1 VPRLIILLLILT
13 LAAAC
18 GDTVNTAT
26 PAGGGP
32 TPAVIAGETA
42 SPSLEPTAT
51 QLPRV
56 ASVNNQPIYQTDYEA
71 EVARFEAGVA
81 SLGRDLA
88 QEGDY
93 QARVLEALIDKSL
106 ILQAAAEA
114 GLTVSDAEVQA
125 AYDRAV
131 FERGGQEAFDAWLA
145 ANYYTAEQFRAELRD
160 GILTSA
166 IQSQIVNSVPPE
178 MEQVHARHVLLATAD
193 EANQTLAEL
202 AAGADFATLA
212 VERSLDQSSRINGG
226 DLGWFPPGGLTA
238 PEVADAAFALQPG
251 EISGV
256 IPSRL
261 GFHIIQTLE
270 RGLQPLSPTARALL
284 QQQALDAWRAGLRAK
299 AVIEKFEP

>member
-1 VPRLIILLLILT
+1 MHRLVYLLLILM
-13 LAAAC
+13 LVAAC

-32 TPAVIAGETA
+32 TPVIAGATA

-51 QLPRV
+51 QLPRA
-56 ASVNNQPIYQTDYEA
+56 ASVNGQPIYQTDYEA

-93 QARVLEALIDKSL
+93 QARVLDALINKFL

-125 AYDRAV
+125 AYDKAV

-145 ANYYTAEQFRAELRD
+145 ANYYTADQFRAELRD

-178 MEQVHARHVLLATAD
+178 VEQVHARHILLATAD
-193 EANQTLAEL
+193 EANQALVEL

-226 DLGWFPPGGLTA
+226 DLGWFPPGGLTVQ
-238 PEVADAAFALQPG
+238 EVAGAAFGLQPG

-256 IPSRL
+256 IQSQL
-261 GFHIIQTLE
+261 GFHIIQSLE
-270 RGLQPLSPTARALL
+270 RGPHPLSPTARALL

>member
-1 VPRLIILLLILT
+1 MRRLLLLLLILIF
-13 LAAAC
+13 AAAC

-32 TPAVIAGETA
+32 TPVVAGATA

-51 QLPRV
+51 QLPRA
-56 ASVNNQPIYQTDYEA
+56 ASVNGQPIYQTDYEA
-71 EVARFEAGVA
+71 EVSRFEAGVA
-81 SLGRDLA
+81 SLGRDLS

-93 QARVLEALIDKSL
+93 QARVLDALIDKSL

-125 AYDRAV
+125 AYDKAV

-145 ANYYTAEQFRAELRD
+145 ANHYTADQFHAELRD

-166 IQSQIVNSVPPE
+166 IQSQIVNGVPPE
-178 MEQVHARHVLLATAD
+178 MEQVHARHILLATAD
-193 EANQTLAEL
+193 EANQALVEL

-212 VERSLDQSSRINGG
+212 VARSLDQSSRINGG
-226 DLGWFPPGGLTA
+226 DLGWFPPNGLTVQ
-238 PEVADAAFALQPG
+238 EVADAAFALQPG

-256 IPSRL
+256 IQSQL

-270 RGLQPLSPTARALL
+270 RGPHPLSPTAKALL

>member
-1 VPRLIILLLILT
+1 MPRLIILLLILM
-13 LAAAC
+13 LVAAC

-32 TPAVIAGETA
+32 TPVIAGATA
-42 SPSLEPTAT
+42 SPTLEPTAT
-51 QLPRV
+51 QLPRA
-56 ASVNNQPIYQTDYEA
+56 ASVNGQPIYQTDYEA

-93 QARVLEALIDKSL
+93 QARVLDALIDKSL

-125 AYDRAV
+125 AYDKAV

-178 MEQVHARHVLLATAD
+178 MEQVHARHILLATAD

-226 DLGWFPPGGLTA
+226 DLGWFPPNGLTVK
-238 PEVADAAFALQPG
+238 EVAGAAFALQAG
-251 EISGV
+251 EISAV
-256 IPSRL
+256 IQSQL
-261 GFHIIQTLE
+261 GFHIIQALE
-270 RGLQPLSPTARALL
+270 RGPHPLSPTARALL
-284 QQQALDAWRAGLRAK
+284 QQQALDAWRAGLRTK
-299 AVIEKFEP
+299 AVIEKF

>member
-1 VPRLIILLLILT
+1 MPRLIILLLILM
-13 LAAAC
+13 LVAAC

-32 TPAVIAGETA
+32 TPVIAGATA
-42 SPSLEPTAT
+42 SPTLEPTAT
-51 QLPRV
+51 QLPRA
-56 ASVNNQPIYQTDYEA
+56 ASVNGQPIYQTDYEA

-93 QARVLEALIDKSL
+93 QARVLDALIDKSL

-125 AYDRAV
+125 AYDKAV

-178 MEQVHARHVLLATAD
+178 MEQVHARHILLATAD

-212 VERSLDQSSRINGG
+212 VARSLDQSSRINGG
-226 DLGWFPPGGLTA
+226 DLGWFPPDGLTVQ
-238 PEVADAAFALQPG
+238 EVADAAFALQPG

-256 IPSRL
+256 IQSQL

-270 RGLQPLSPTARALL
+270 RGPHPLSPTAKALL
-284 QQQALDAWRAGLRAK
+284 QQQALDAWRAGLRTK